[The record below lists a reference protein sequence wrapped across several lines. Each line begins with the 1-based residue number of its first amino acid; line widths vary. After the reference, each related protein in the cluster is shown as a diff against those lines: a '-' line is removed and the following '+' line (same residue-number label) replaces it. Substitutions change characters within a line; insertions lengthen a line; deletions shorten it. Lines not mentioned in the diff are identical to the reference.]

1 MAPRRYAE
9 TTTVP
14 VEQSIA
20 DIRGVVAKY
29 EGAQFA
35 YMLGEDQAL
44 IAFTKE
50 GRQVRFYVSLKERSA
65 QDRRVAMRALLLV
78 IKAKLEAVASGIVLF
93 EDEFLANVVL
103 PDGKLVG
110 QEVRSR
116 IATAYQTGEMPR
128 LLPDYS
134 A

>member
-1 MAPRRYAE
+1 MGRRYAD
-9 TTTVP
+9 TTKVS

-20 DIRGVVAKY
+20 DIRAVVARY
-29 EGAQFA
+29 DGAQFA
-35 YMLGEDQAL
+35 YMLGEDEGL

-50 GRQVRFYVSLKERSA
+50 GRQVRFYIGLKDRDA
-65 QDRRVAMRALLLV
+65 QSRRVAMRALLLV

-103 PDGKLVG
+103 PDGRLVG
-110 QEVRSR
+110 QEVRER
-116 IATAYQTGEMPR
+116 IATAYETGEMPR
-128 LLPDYS
+128 LLPNYS